1 MFHESL
7 CLLEDHF
14 EVSPYSSSPSF
25 LVMEQILLQETS
37 SSMAL
42 EDSLVR
48 PFGVD
53 TVLFMLMYSYQI

>member
-1 MFHESL
+1 
-7 CLLEDHF
+7 
-14 EVSPYSSSPSF
+14 
-25 LVMEQILLQETS
+25 MEQILLQETS

-53 TVLFMLMYSYQI
+53 TVLFMLMYSYQIWKQKFALLSLDIL